1 MKKELKKRK
10 FYLIHIP
17 IKQKKEK
24 KMLSYTY
31 PHQAKESAKGE
42 EKQKKTGGMN
52 KNKTADIILIT
63 SNNIKHEQIK

>member
-1 MKKELKKRK
+1 
-10 FYLIHIP
+10 
-17 IKQKKEK
+17 
-24 KMLSYTY
+24 MLSYTY

-42 EKQKKTGGMN
+42 EKQKKTWGMN